1 MPYCPACGAAVP
13 DGALF
18 CPGCATPQQ
27 GVKHASNPRTEVANP
42 TVALSDVLRRLGR
55 GDIVAGAATIVVF
68 IALFLPWY
76 SVSLVTSLPQITNSN
91 GMRSVLQG
99 TTFSTSVSA
108 LGTGAGGWRFLVL
121 LVSLAVLA
129 YLGMRVLL
137 AAPPRLPYA
146 HWQVLAAGAGLNG
159 LLVLLAFL
167 VKPGAA
173 TVACPGCG
181 VAVSVANRFCTSCG
195 VPLGG

>member
-27 GVKHASNPRTEVANP
+27 GVTHASNPRTEVANP
-42 TVALSDVLRRLGR
+42 TVAFSDVLRRLGR
-55 GDIVAGAATIVVF
+55 GDIVAGAATVVVF

-76 SVSLVTSLPQITNSN
+76 SVSLLTGVPQITNSN

-137 AAPPRLPYA
+137 PSPPRLPYA